1 MTPLRSTL
9 LVVEREL
16 REAFSRRSLWIV
28 IGLLFVGSTAAM
40 ILPGILSGGTT
51 RYDVAIVRGP
61 GVSTD
66 AVEGAVR
73 RGVRALDAAV
83 RFTGVDTVAR
93 ARRLVDGGDADVALR
108 PSDPPLLVVRSGE
121 DDALVTI
128 VRQSLATVA
137 LQSRLQS
144 AGLST
149 DAVGSVLRAP
159 PPRVETVAN
168 DQSDRRAAAAILS
181 LILYL
186 ILLLLM
192 MQAASGVAIEKAN
205 RVSEVLLAVVRPGAL
220 FFGKVIGVTVVG
232 LAGLAAGAIPV
243 LVKVAVG
250 GDLPAGLG
258 PAIAGGFAWIVLGLV
273 LYLTTAGALGALV
286 ERQEEA
292 GTAVAPLS
300 LLLVGTYVL
309 SLSAADRSFGGVL
322 AVFPLTSPIVMPARI
337 ALGAASTPEILASI
351 VLLGASV
358 VIAVRFGA
366 AIYRRGIVSTGR
378 RLRLGEVLRSG

>member
-1 MTPLRSTL
+1 
-9 LVVEREL
+9 
-16 REAFSRRSLWIV
+16 
-28 IGLLFVGSTAAM
+28 
-40 ILPGILSGGTT
+40 
-51 RYDVAIVRGP
+51 
-61 GVSTD
+61 
-66 AVEGAVR
+66 
-73 RGVRALDAAV
+73 VRALDAAV

-337 ALGAASTPEILASI
+337 ALGAASAPEILASI

-358 VIAVRFGA
+358 VIAVRLGA
-366 AIYRRGIVSTGR
+366 VIYRRGIVSTGR
-378 RLRLGEVLRSG
+378 RLRLGEVFRSA